1 MPISEAEQYLIELM
15 NRARL
20 DPLAEAARMGI
31 NLNDGLAAGQISGAA
46 KQVLA
51 PNAILESV
59 ATGHSLWM
67 LNADVFSHTGINGTS
82 PAQRITAAGYN
93 WQNCGENLALIGNTG
108 AQTLQSQI
116 ETMNTNL
123 FLSAG
128 HRVNLMNGVFR
139 ELGVGSETGVFTQA
153 GTNFNANA
161 LSLEFGQLGTARF
174 LTGVAYTDTNLNKF
188 YSIGEGVAGVVFT
201 SGVVTASTATA
212 GGFGMALG
220 SSAVTAVTGKAGALN
235 FAVNVDMSV
244 GNVKLDLVSGTTFYT
259 SGSVTLV
266 SGVNNVL
273 LLGVAALNATGN
285 AVANTITGNGAA
297 NKIVG
302 GGGFDVLIG
311 NGGNDSL
318 TGGMGNDRIIGGIGA
333 DVLAGGSGIDTFVF
347 ADGDGNDR
355 ITDFSLA
362 AGDKLRLDDALWNGT
377 VIKAPN
383 IVATYAK
390 TIAGEVVLDFGGG
403 DVIHLVGLTTT
414 TNLSTA
420 IEIF

>member
-59 ATGHSLWM
+59 ATNHSLWM
-67 LNADVFSHTGINGTS
+67 LNADVFSHTGVNGTS
-82 PAQRITAAGYN
+82 PAQRIAAAGYN
-93 WQNCGENLALIGNTG
+93 WQNCGENLALVGNTG
-108 AQTLQSQI
+108 VETLQSQI

-174 LTGVAYTDTNLNKF
+174 LTGVAYTDTNLDRF

-201 SGVVTASTATA
+201 SGAVTTSTAAA
-212 GGFGMALG
+212 GGYGMALG
-220 SSAVTAVTGKAGALN
+220 SSAVTAVTGRAGTVN
-235 FAVNVDMSV
+235 FAVNVDMSI
-244 GNVKLDLVSGTTFYT
+244 GNVKLDVVSGNTFYT

-362 AGDKLRLDDALWNGT
+362 AGDKLRLDDALWNGA
-377 VIKAPN
+377 VIKTTS

-390 TIAGEVVLDFGGG
+390 TLAGEVVLDFGGG

-414 TNLSTA
+414 TNLSA
-420 IEIF
+420 MIEIF